1 MTIIEYY
8 KSLLGYDNIPEFLKE
23 YLNVPSLNRIKGV
36 SYFCGM
42 DYASKEIYDFGEYI
56 TRFDHSLTVAL
67 LTYKLSKDEKATL
80 AALFHDIA
88 SPCFSHVIDYM
99 NKDYST
105 QESTEEYTEK
115 IIKKD
120 KKLLSLLKKNNI
132 GIEDIIDFKKYPLVD
147 NKRPRLCADRLDG
160 IILTASLWTKD
171 LDKETIKDILD
182 SIEIYENEDYVDEI
196 GFNNK
201 EIADKVMIINENIDL
216 VCHSKEDNYMMELLA
231 NITKE
236 AIDLDIIKYEDLY
249 SMKEKELFDII
260 KLNANSSLK
269 SKINKFENIKLE
281 EVEELDL
288 PYIKRRNILPIVN
301 GERMKE
307 LYDWRR
313 ENVNW

>member
-105 QESTEEYTEK
+105 QESTEEYTEN

-120 KKLLSLLKKNNI
+120 KKLLRLLKKNNI

-160 IILTASLWTKD
+160 IILTAFLWTKD
-171 LDKETIKDILD
+171 LDKETIKEILD
-182 SIEIYENEDYVDEI
+182 SLEIYENEDYVDEI

-216 VCHSKEDNYMMELLA
+216 ICHSKEDNYMMELLA

-236 AIDLDIIKYEDLY
+236 AIELNIIKYEDLY
-249 SMKEKELFDII
+249 TMKEKELLDLI
-260 KLNANSSLK
+260 KLNADSSLE

-288 PYIKRRNILPIVN
+288 PYIKKRDINPIICGKRGN
-301 GERMKE
+301 R
-307 LYDWRR
+307 
-313 ENVNW
+313 

>member
-307 LYDWRR
+307 LYD
-313 ENVNW
+313 

>member
-105 QESTEEYTEK
+105 QESTEEYTEN

-120 KKLLSLLKKNNI
+120 KKLLRLLKKNNI

-171 LDKETIKDILD
+171 LDKETIKEILD

-216 VCHSKEDNYMMELLA
+216 ICHSKEDNYMMELLA

-249 SMKEKELFDII
+249 TMKEKELFDII

-269 SKINKFENIKLE
+269 SKINKFENIKIE

-288 PYIKRRNILPIVN
+288 PYIKRRNILPLVN
-301 GERMKE
+301 GVRME
-307 LYDWRR
+307 
-313 ENVNW
+313 EFSE

>member
-105 QESTEEYTEK
+105 QESTEEYTEN

-120 KKLLSLLKKNNI
+120 KKLLRLLKKNNI
-132 GIEDIIDFKKYPLVD
+132 EIEDIIDFKKYPLVD

-171 LDKETIKDILD
+171 LDKETIKEILD

-216 VCHSKEDNYMMELLA
+216 ICHSKEDNYMMELLA

-249 SMKEKELFDII
+249 TMKEKELFDII

-269 SKINKFENIKLE
+269 SKINKFENIKIE

-288 PYIKRRNILPIVN
+288 PYIKRRNILPLVN
-301 GERMKE
+301 GVRME
-307 LYDWRR
+307 
-313 ENVNW
+313 EFNE

>member
-8 KSLLGYDNIPEFLKE
+8 KSLLGYDNIPKFLKE

-105 QESTEEYTEK
+105 QESTEEYTEN

-120 KKLLSLLKKNNI
+120 KKLLRLLKKNNI

-171 LDKETIKDILD
+171 LDKETIKEILD

-216 VCHSKEDNYMMELLA
+216 ICHSKEDNYMMELLA

-249 SMKEKELFDII
+249 TMKEKELFDII

-288 PYIKRRNILPIVN
+288 PYIKRRNILPLVN
-301 GERMKE
+301 GVRME
-307 LYDWRR
+307 
-313 ENVNW
+313 EFNE

>member
-105 QESTEEYTEK
+105 QESTEEYTEN

-120 KKLLSLLKKNNI
+120 KKLLRLLKKNNI

-171 LDKETIKDILD
+171 LDKETIKEILD

-216 VCHSKEDNYMMELLA
+216 ICHSKEDNYMMELLA

-249 SMKEKELFDII
+249 TMKEKELFDII

-288 PYIKRRNILPIVN
+288 PYIKRRNILPLVN

-307 LYDWRR
+307 IN
-313 ENVNW
+313 E

>member
-105 QESTEEYTEK
+105 QESTEEYTEN

-120 KKLLSLLKKNNI
+120 KKLLRLLKKNNI

-171 LDKETIKDILD
+171 LDKETIKEILD

-201 EIADKVMIINENIDL
+201 EIADKVMIINENVDL
-216 VCHSKEDNYMMELLA
+216 ICHSKEDNYMMELLA

-249 SMKEKELFDII
+249 TMKEKELFDII

-269 SKINKFENIKLE
+269 SKINKFENIKIE

-288 PYIKRRNILPIVN
+288 PYIKRRNILPLVN
-301 GERMKE
+301 GVRME
-307 LYDWRR
+307 
-313 ENVNW
+313 EFSE